1 MHYTM
6 ADLEQLVAGG
16 QGSKETRARASAGH
30 VPLTNLPSFVRDT
43 RQEIL
48 CAVQLRGRMSR
59 REIAEAVQLQK
70 SGYVRRLCD
79 ELVSKGCLRQIPG
92 QHSNGVVKYFY
103 EVAR

>member
-1 MHYTM
+1 MAQYTM
-6 ADLEQLVAGG
+6 ADLEQLVAG
-16 QGSKETRARASAGH
+16 QGSKSTRARAPLRH

-48 CAVQLRGRMSR
+48 CAVRLKGRMSR

-79 ELVSKGCLRQIPG
+79 DLVSNGHLRQIPG

-103 EVAR
+103 EAA